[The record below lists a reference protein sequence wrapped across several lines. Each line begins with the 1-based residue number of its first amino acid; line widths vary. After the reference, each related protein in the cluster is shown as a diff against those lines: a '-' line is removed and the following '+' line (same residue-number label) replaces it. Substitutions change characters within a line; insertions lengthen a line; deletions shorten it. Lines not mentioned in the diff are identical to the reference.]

1 MKSNFVKKII
11 GLIIMT
17 TTILGVG
24 SIGASAEW
32 RRNSD
37 NTWSYDNVSNG
48 WFKDNQNWYFFKN
61 NVMQT
66 GWLKD
71 NDGSWYYLSSN
82 GEMLH
87 DTTTPDGFKVGSNGI
102 YIVNNTVNNA
112 NSNNTTNLTNNVDNS
127 TKSSSDITLN
137 NTGSI
142 TNNTTN
148 NNVDVNVNSDAQ
160 DAYYKQLA
168 KTQKA
173 IEKARTEQLAKTQEA
188 NEKTN
193 EAIANNNKAY
203 YQLQLENMKNKLD
216 SAKASLEN
224 AKSQKTVKTYVKQ
237 ADGSWQFDYLP
248 DKDLV
253 NSAQSLVDYYSN
265 QVEYYKKLIG

>member
-1 MKSNFVKKII
+1 MKMSIKKFIAMGII
-11 GLIIMT
+11 VSSICVQPIT
-17 TTILGVG
+17 GV
-24 SIGASAEW
+24 SASW
-32 RRNSD
+32 KHNND

-48 WFKDNQNWYFFKN
+48 WFKDNNNWYFFKN

-102 YIVNNTVNNA
+102 YIVNNTVNNTTNNA
-112 NSNNTTNLTNNVDNS
+112 NSNNTTDTNLTNNIDNS

-148 NNVDVNVNSDAQ
+148 NNVDVKVTQKSDDTLQ
-160 DAYYKQLA
+160 KQLA
-168 KTQKA
+168 KNQA
-173 IEKARTEQLAKTQEA
+173 DYEKAKKESQDKL
-188 NEKTN
+188 N
-193 EAIANNNKAY
+193 AY
-203 YQLQLENMKNKLD
+203 YQVQIDSIQDKIAQAKIDLERIKN
-216 SAKASLEN
+216 
-224 AKSQKTVKTYVKQ
+224 QKTIKSYEKQ
-237 ADGSWQFDYLP
+237 SDGSFQFVYTY
-248 DKDLV
+248 DKTKV
-253 NSAQSLVDYYSN
+253 ASQ
-265 QVEYYKKLIG
+265 EKLIKDYETQIASYKALMG